1 MIIVKHISHRIF
13 LTVFLLIALHATP
26 DGPQTNR
33 YTDAIHSFVN
43 FGTFALQKGYRSHID
58 ILHFNNNAYSVIP
71 PGIPII
77 LAPIY
82 WIHQMLMNLI
92 GIPVGEVYWAIFN
105 ILSNAC
111 VMAPLLGIVAVV
123 MFKTLDKFTNHLIKK
138 LWLVFIFI
146 FGSLVFFYSTNGIWS
161 HAYTMSFIFIAFYLI
176 INQANSFYIGLFL
189 GLAQTVDYIALVP
202 ISLLIGFW
210 TYLKIKDKHNK
221 IFLKDILL
229 LFLGYSIFIA
239 ILMYYNQTIT
249 GSVFQT
255 PNSLFLKQ
263 LNQEDSIQ
271 KSMFLVPSLG
281 TIWSLTFSS
290 FRGIFLYFPMTLL
303 FIGSF
308 VKKTYQKNNVILF
321 CFIFFAFIF
330 VLNASYY
337 AWSGDVCFGPRHLV
351 IATPFILLP
360 VVYSPLKYIKLL
372 GVLSMFINLAGV
384 STIPSNNLLIN
395 IVMFLYRGPFLHWQ
409 DYLYKVILPQYYNV
423 RLSLMTPFFIYV
435 VTGFLLYLIWKPS
448 INQPEVLLK
457 EKVLN

>member
-1 MIIVKHISHRIF
+1 MIKHISHRIF
-13 LTVFLLIALHATP
+13 ITVFILIALHATP
-26 DGPQTNR
+26 DGPQTSR

-58 ILHFNNNAYSVIP
+58 ILLRNNNAYSVIP

-77 LAPIY
+77 LAPLY
-82 WIHQMLMNLI
+82 FIHQMLMRLI
-92 GIPVGEVYWAIFN
+92 GIPEGEVYWAIFN
-105 ILSNAC
+105 ILSNVC
-111 VMAPLLGIVAVV
+111 VSAPLLGIVAVI
-123 MFKTLDKFTNHLIKK
+123 MFKTLDYFTNDLIKK

-161 HAYTMSFIFIAFYLI
+161 HVYTMSFIFIAFYLI
-176 INQANSFYIGLFL
+176 INQANSFLIGLFL
-189 GLAQTVDYIALVP
+189 GLAQMVDYIAIVP

-210 TYLKIKDKHNK
+210 IYLRIQEKDYKKLLIN
-221 IFLKDILL
+221 ILL
-229 LFLGYSIFIA
+229 LLLGYSIFLGVI
-239 ILMYYNQTIT
+239 MFYNQTIT
-249 GSVFQT
+249 GSVFKT

-271 KSMFLVPSLG
+271 KSMFFVPSLETLWG
-281 TIWSLTFSS
+281 LTFSS
-290 FRGIFLYFPMTLL
+290 FRGIFLYFPMTIL
-303 FIGSF
+303 FFGSF

-330 VLNASYY
+330 VLNTSYY

-351 IATPFILLP
+351 VATPFILLP

-384 STIPSNNLLIN
+384 STIPSNNLVIN

-409 DYLYKVILPQYYNV
+409 DYLYKVVLPQYYNV
-423 RLSLMTPFFIYV
+423 RLSLMTPFFIYLA
-435 VTGFLLYLIWKPS
+435 TGFLLYLIWKPS
-448 INQPEVLLK
+448 INQQDVLLK
-457 EKVLN
+457 EKVVN